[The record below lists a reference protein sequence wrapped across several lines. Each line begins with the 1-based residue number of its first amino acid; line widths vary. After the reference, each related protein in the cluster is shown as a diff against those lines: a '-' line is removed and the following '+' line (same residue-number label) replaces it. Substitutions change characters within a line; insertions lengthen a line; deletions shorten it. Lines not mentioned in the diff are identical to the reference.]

1 MCLSLQNTSF
11 VATKVSLS
19 WQKFCHIIVL
29 WQLFFPQQAYF
40 CHNKHV
46 FVMTNVFVATKVY
59 LSQQNVCCDK
69 HVFLQQNICHDKN
82 DTCGSSRQLYIDK
95 NGDDELQSQQLWLL
109 SSKTKNAQA
118 AEAAQAV
125 KSPGLKGLIKVN
137 HFHWIVIPQQWK
149 TFLSQGS
156 TAAGSRHHSF
166 STVKDSN
173 YSFFVTGEVN
183 ISVDCNGVEPSCSPR
198 HSQRS
203 SHNNPRRQPGTAER
217 EASTASCSCQEVEE
231 QILRM
236 AKEAYRNIRRRDA
249 TPAAFEQ
256 FRKELQQTNAIV
268 KGESAVWFLIIIIII
283 IITKICKTPSL
294 RLKALNKHAHI
305 MYIKMENVIQKNNRY
320 R

>member
-1 MCLSLQNTSF
+1 M
-11 VATKVSLS
+11 TKVFSRN
-19 WQKFCHIIVL
+19 CVIIVFLPTSMLLSRQTCVCHDKCVCCNKSILVTTKRLL
-29 WQLFFPQQAYF
+29 WQT
-40 CHNKHV
+40 C
-46 FVMTNVFVATKVY
+46 
-59 LSQQNVCCDK
+59 
-69 HVFLQQNICHDKN
+69 FLQQNICHDKN

-95 NGDDELQSQQLWLL
+95 NGDDDLQSQQLWLL

-125 KSPGLKGLIKVN
+125 KSPGMKGLIKVN

-156 TAAGSRHHSF
+156 TAAGRRHHSF

-173 YSFFVTGEVN
+173 YSFFVTGEVS

-203 SHNNPRRQPGTAER
+203 SHSNPRRQPGTAER
-217 EASTASCSCQEVEE
+217 EASAASCSCQEVEE

-283 IITKICKTPSL
+283 TKICKTPSL